1 MPPQLLRPAVAR
13 GRALLD
19 QLGVASP
26 KAAKIIKRLGTEL
39 VRSAERV
46 EAKSRYVGSYFGDG
60 RDPSGDRQG
69 SSGYATYDRVSSNA
83 DVAGYVLWRTFGGA
97 RDFLDIGCASGFVVE
112 VLRELGVHAVGC
124 DVSDFAISRATPGA
138 VGHVRVADVLTGLP
152 WPDAAFDVVSVLET
166 LEHLPPDQVPQAIA
180 ELRRVCGGFLYATI
194 PSFGP
199 SGGPGP
205 DGFFDNK
212 VRPERL
218 EHYRSLAA
226 TFDGPVPYEDLERD
240 IDGEPVEGHL
250 TIASFA
256 WWTRQFAQ
264 AGMTRRPDVEARIY
278 TDIEPA
284 GLVPWWNLYVFSAPG
299 ASEAIAAAR
308 QPDRDLVSLGLH
320 HPLYGS

>member
-19 QLGVASP
+19 QVGQASP
-26 KAAKIIKRLGTEL
+26 TAARIIKRIGTEL

-46 EAKSRYVGSYFGDG
+46 DAKSRYVGHYFGDG
-60 RDPSGDRQG
+60 RDPSGDRHG

-83 DVAGYVLWRTFGGA
+83 DVSGYVLWRTFGGA
-97 RDFLDIGCASGFVVE
+97 RKFLDIGCASGFVVE
-112 VLRELGVHAVGC
+112 VLRELGVQAAGC
-124 DVSDFAISRATPGA
+124 DVSSFAISNATPGA

-212 VRPERL
+212 VRSERL
-218 EHYRSLAA
+218 EHYRSLGP
-226 TFDGPVPYEDLERD
+226 TFDGPVQHADLERD
-240 IDGEPVEGHL
+240 VDGEPVEGHL

-256 WWTRQFAQ
+256 WWTRQFAA
-264 AGMTRRPDVEARIY
+264 AGMTRRPDIESRIY
-278 TDIEPA
+278 ADIEPA
-284 GLVPWWNLYVFSAPG
+284 GLTPWWNLYIFSVPG
-299 ASEAIAAAR
+299 ASEAIATAR
-308 QPDRDLVSLGLH
+308 EPERDLVSLGLR
-320 HPLYGS
+320 HPLYGT